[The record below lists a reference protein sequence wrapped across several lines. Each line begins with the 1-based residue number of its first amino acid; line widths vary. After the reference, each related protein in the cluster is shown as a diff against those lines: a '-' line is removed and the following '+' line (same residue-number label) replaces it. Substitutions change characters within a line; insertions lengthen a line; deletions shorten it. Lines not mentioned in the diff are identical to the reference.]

1 MIREAG
7 SRPGEP
13 GPERGA
19 GEERLDVVRS
29 CAADHG
35 CDAALITHGADV
47 AWTVGF
53 TGSNGVLV
61 VTETA
66 VHLVTDG
73 RYTAQAAE
81 QVSGAAVHITQ
92 DALPTFVAEHGL
104 LGAARRVAVQG
115 DTMTVV
121 TMSRYCKI
129 EKEFVPV
136 EALLAEARAAKSEA
150 EIQAVARAQALTCE
164 ILVAVLPL
172 VRAGVTEHEIAA
184 ELTVRHLRAGCSAMS
199 FEPIVASG
207 ARGALPHARPTDK
220 RVETG
225 DLVVLDVG
233 GILDGFCSDLT
244 RTVAVGE
251 PGDEAWRAYSA
262 VGEAQRAGI
271 AGIHAGVSSA
281 TVDAAARAVLDAAG
295 LGERFSHSLGHGVG
309 TEVHEW
315 PRLSGQVDH
324 MLPAGCTV
332 TVEPGVYL
340 PGRFGIRTENVVVV
354 RDTHAE
360 DLTPLSADLIVL

>member
-1 MIREAG
+1 MTR
-7 SRPGEP
+7 
-13 GPERGA
+13 
-19 GEERLDVVRS
+19 GEERLDAIRRL
-29 CAADHG
+29 AAEHG

-47 AWTVGF
+47 AWAVGF

-66 VHLVTDG
+66 AHLVTDG
-73 RYTAQAAE
+73 RYRTQALEQVDAAE
-81 QVSGAAVHITQ
+81 VHITQ
-92 DALPTFVAEHGL
+92 DALPAFVAEHGL
-104 LGAARRVAVQG
+104 LGDSSRVAVQG
-115 DTMTVV
+115 DEMTVS
-121 TMSRYCKI
+121 TMGRYCKI
-129 EKEFVPV
+129 KKEFVPV
-136 EALLAEARAAKSEA
+136 ETFLAETRATKTED
-150 EIQAVARAQALTCE
+150 EIQAVACAQALTCDV
-164 ILVAVLPL
+164 LASVLPL

-207 ARGALPHARPTDK
+207 ARGALPHARPSDK
-220 RVETG
+220 RIETG
-225 DLVVLDVG
+225 DLVVIDVG

-251 PGDEAWRAYSA
+251 PGAEARRAYTA

-271 AGIHAGVSSA
+271 AAIRAGVPGA
-281 TVDAAARAVLDAAG
+281 AVDAAARAVLDAAG
-295 LGERFSHSLGHGVG
+295 LGEWFSHSLGHGVG

-315 PRLSGQVDH
+315 PRLSGQADH
-324 MLPAGCTV
+324 VLPANSTV

-354 RDTHAE
+354 RETGAE
-360 DLTPLSADLIVL
+360 DLTPLSADLVVLDA